1 MLQLYQNIKKLRTEL
16 NISQE
21 KLAQMTGYG
30 DRSSIAKIEQ
40 GIVDLPQSKIIEIA
54 NALNVSPGELMGEVP
69 SAPQLRPDEQQ
80 LLDGYNQLDQE
91 DRAEVRG
98 LVKGMLKNEKYSEK
112 PREKKAL

>member
-1 MLQLYQNIKKLRTEL
+1 MLPLYQNIKRLRTEL

-54 NALNVSPGELMGEVP
+54 NALNVSPGELMGDVP
-69 SAPQLRPDEQQ
+69 PTPQLRPDEQQ

-98 LVKGMLKNEKYSEK
+98 IVKGMLINEKYTKSS
-112 PREKKAL
+112 REKKA